1 MLTPIFE
8 DAKNGNGLIE
18 YLIKCDEEN
27 NTTITID
34 RNELHVSI
42 AVKPV
47 KSIEYIVLNFGITN
61 QSTSVS
67 EEIRKI

>member
-27 NTTITID
+27 NTPTTID
-34 RNELHVSI
+34 RNELHVAI

-47 KSIEYIVLNFGITN
+47 KSIEYIILNFGITN
-61 QSTSVS
+61 
-67 EEIRKI
+67 

>member
-34 RNELHVSI
+34 RNELHISI

-61 QSTSVS
+61 
-67 EEIRKI
+67 

>member
-34 RNELHVSI
+34 RNELYISI

-61 QSTSVS
+61 
-67 EEIRKI
+67 

>member
-61 QSTSVS
+61 
-67 EEIRKI
+67 

>member
-34 RNELHVSI
+34 SNELHVSI

-61 QSTSVS
+61 
-67 EEIRKI
+67 